1 MELSGM
7 RVAVLA
13 EDIYED
19 LELWYPKLRLT
30 EAGAT
35 VHVLGTGKESYQ
47 SKRGYEVPV
56 DGTVDVAKPEEYSAV
71 IIPGGYAPDKMRV
84 HEPLV
89 DFVRAMNTKGRVVAY
104 ICHAGWVA
112 ASAGIVFGTQ
122 THVVLVHQG
131 RHDPCRRRLGG
142 RRGRPRRQ
150 SDQQPGAG
158 RSPRILPGDYRNAER
173 DMNTHGLPREPA

>member
-47 SKRGYEVPV
+47 SKRGYEVLV

-71 IIPGGYAPDKMRV
+71 IIPGGYAPDKMRA

-89 DFVRAMNTKGRVVAY
+89 EFVRAMNAKGRLVAY

-112 ASAGIVFGTQ
+112 ASAGIVSGRKLTSFWSIKDDMIHAGADWVDEE
-122 THVVLVHQG
+122 VVRDGNLISSRVPS
-131 RHDPCRRRLGG
+131 DLPAFCREII
-142 RRGRPRRQ
+142 
-150 SDQQPGAG
+150 GAL
-158 RSPRILPGDYRNAER
+158 SEA
-173 DMNTHGLPREPA
+173 